1 MGKSVLRGAYRALP
15 PADVQMVAACVHA
28 ISGRFFWLRERSRRK
43 RQLGTPRDA
52 GKLPDIR
59 SAVGFHFAAP

>member
-1 MGKSVLRGAYRALP
+1 
-15 PADVQMVAACVHA
+15 MVAACVHA